1 MKSKI
6 FILLT
11 LLLGMLACG
20 VATPTPTAEPVAEP
34 DMVEEEKPVIIPTAT
49 FTPEPEEE
57 IIKEN
62 PSPALSEVEGC
73 VELLTPENEIEF
85 GESAKVTFSWTAM
98 DDATNYILIITL
110 PSEDIVIFESEE
122 TEITR
127 YIEAFTQDGEYQWN
141 LTALN
146 ATGEEICSSDFFT
159 FTKPQTPENKPQGD
173 GGGGGGEEGPPDW
186 QG

>member
-1 MKSKI
+1 MKSKL

-20 VATPTPTAEPVAEP
+20 VTTPTPTAEPAAEP
-34 DMVEEEKPVIIPTAT
+34 AQVNAVPDVEEEKPVIIPTAT

-57 IIKEN
+57 IIEEN

-85 GESAKVTFSWTAM
+85 GEAAKVIFSWTAM
-98 DDATNYILIITL
+98 PAAASYILNITL

-127 YIEAFTQDGEYQWN
+127 YIEAFTQGGEYQWN
-141 LTALN
+141 ITALN
-146 ATGEEICSSDFFT
+146 TAGEEICSSDFFT
-159 FTKPQTPENKPQGD
+159 FMKPETPTAGKRR
-173 GGGGGGEEGPPDW
+173 
-186 QG
+186 